1 MLDDSESANSERN
14 HLMKTASLVY
24 DPRDPDVIQRP
35 LDMLLRLQ
43 AEDPVHWAPLLK
55 GWVITRHD
63 DVKAV
68 QLNSGISSDRLSPFF
83 ESQPSG
89 EQDRLRDLIRYLNT
103 WVVFKDPPDH
113 ARLRGLLNKV
123 VTPSVMRGLEDGIT
137 DLADGL
143 LDRIEA
149 RGDGRFECISEF
161 ASPLPAS
168 VIMDL
173 LGVPRADMEALSD
186 WAMQL
191 QPFLGNA
198 TTSDDKYETG
208 RRGIIAMAEYFR
220 AAAKERQ
227 SQPRDDVISHFVMLQ
242 QSQQI
247 SEDELIGSCI
257 LFLFAGH
264 ETTTNLIGNGVR
276 ALLANPDQ
284 KARLAADPSLIASAV
299 EEMLRYEGPTGA
311 VVRVVKAPFELRGK
325 NLRKGDRVFAM
336 VNAANHDPEIFES
349 AGQFDIGRT
358 PNRHLTFNHGIHFCL
373 GAPLARSEARI
384 AISRLLA
391 RFPNLAMATDTVEYM
406 DTLTMRGV
414 REMPMVTG

>member
-1 MLDDSESANSERN
+1 VGYSVGLYLEPLR
-14 HLMKTASLVY
+14 LMPTKSLIF

-35 LDMLLRLQ
+35 LKTLLRLQ
-43 AEDPVHWAPLLK
+43 AEDPVHWSPLLK
-55 GWVITRHD
+55 GWVLTRHE
-63 DVKAV
+63 DVKSV
-68 QLNSGISSDRLSPFF
+68 QMNSGISSDRLTPFF
-83 ESQPSG
+83 ESQPSS

-103 WVVFKDPPDH
+103 WVAFKDPPDH
-113 ARLRGLLNKV
+113 TRLRSLLNKV
-123 VTPSVMRGLEDGIT
+123 VTPGVMRGLEEGIVE
-137 DLADGL
+137 LADGL
-143 LDRIEA
+143 LDRIAA

-161 ASPLPAS
+161 ANPLPAS

-173 LGVPRADMEALSD
+173 LGVPRADMDMLRD
-186 WAMQL
+186 WSMLL

-198 TTSDDKYETG
+198 TASDDKYETG
-208 RRGIIAMAEYFR
+208 RAGIVAMADYFR
-220 AAAKERQ
+220 AAAAERQ
-227 SQPRDDVISHFVMLQ
+227 SRPREDVISHFVMLQ
-242 QSQQI
+242 QSGQI
-247 SEDELIGSCI
+247 SEDELVGSCI

-264 ETTTNLIGNGVR
+264 ETTTNLIGNGIR

-284 KARLAADPSLIASAV
+284 KARLAADPTLIAGAV

-325 NLRKGDRVFAM
+325 TLHAGDRVFAM
-336 VNAANHDPEIFES
+336 VNAANHDPEVFE
-349 AGQFDIGRT
+349 APERFDIGRT

-384 AISRLLA
+384 AVSRLFA
-391 RFPNLAMATDTVEYM
+391 RFPDVAMATDTVDYM